1 MAEITRVNTWAEVL
15 TGSSPDRSAELLL
28 FDLAA
33 WYQVRLSCRQPW
45 PEIGL
50 VMTEAF
56 VNPARIGALLLA
68 ILCSACTAT
77 ARRSDWESRLR
88 GNAVVMLGEVHDNAE
103 QHRLRLELL
112 RRAFAS
118 GWRPAIA
125 MEQFDREHQVD
136 IDRARREKPTDAQHL
151 IDVAAPSS
159 GHSVGGWDWD
169 LYRPFVA
176 LALEYDVPL
185 IAANLSSSDAA
196 KVVHGG
202 YSAVF
207 DATAMAT
214 LGLNRR
220 IAPNWE
226 AAEEREID
234 AGHCYSL
241 PQDMVSAMTRAQF
254 ARDAVMAAALRDY
267 AARGVVLLAGNGHV
281 RRDIGVSRWLGSALQ
296 AQIFTV
302 GYLEGREPSALTVAF
317 DVVVHTRR
325 LSRPRPC
332 ADL

>member
-1 MAEITRVNTWAEVL
+1 
-15 TGSSPDRSAELLL
+15 
-28 FDLAA
+28 
-33 WYQVRLSCRQPW
+33 
-45 PEIGL
+45 
-50 VMTEAF
+50 MTEAF